1 MVPIVPDLFVF
12 TLFMLFTVFLST
24 EKAAYTGCFQMWWNT
39 YIIQLTQSFL
49 AVSQS
54 VRLNGNCIAKYR
66 KYFDLNKENYTHS
79 IVQDSN
85 VLFQFI
91 NAKFFYLGKEP

>member
-1 MVPIVPDLFVF
+1 M
-12 TLFMLFTVFLST
+12 
-24 EKAAYTGCFQMWWNT
+24 
-39 YIIQLTQSFL
+39 
-49 AVSQS
+49 
-54 VRLNGNCIAKYR
+54 RLNGNFVALAKYR

-91 NAKFFYLGKEP
+91 NAKFYLGKEP